1 MTERE
6 PVRNSRSDVDRTR
19 AAWRDAALG
28 FVVLALAAVAMFVF
42 DDPGLNAGTAIWA
55 GLMLVGTGLYV
66 WAEVRILRRADE
78 YQRLL
83 QLQAY
88 AVGFAV
94 VVLLLQAASL
104 LAAAELMDPRQGMQI
119 SFIGGLLAWAGVRA
133 VKAGK
138 A

>member
-1 MTERE
+1 M
-6 PVRNSRSDVDRTR
+6 
-19 AAWRDAALG
+19 
-28 FVVLALAAVAMFVF
+28 
-42 DDPGLNAGTAIWA
+42 
-55 GLMLVGTGLYV
+55 
-66 WAEVRILRRADE
+66 WAEVRSLRRADE

-94 VVLLLQAASL
+94 VVLLLQVASL
-104 LAAAELMDPRQGMQI
+104 LAAAELMDSRQGMQI